1 MQSRML
7 REDNSKNI
15 YVHGASEVEVSSPSE
30 ALEALRRGQKRRK
43 VAHTTLNTESSRS
56 HSVFTIRV
64 VQVSRRRPDGAG
76 WAAAGSA
83 PLPRANAGAAGMA

>member
-7 REDNSKNI
+7 REDNNKNI
-15 YVHGASEVEVSSPSE
+15 YVHGANEVEVSSPNE
-30 ALEALRRGQKRRK
+30 ALEALRRGQRRRK

-64 VQVSRRRPDGAG
+64 VQVS
-76 WAAAGSA
+76 
-83 PLPRANAGAAGMA
+83 